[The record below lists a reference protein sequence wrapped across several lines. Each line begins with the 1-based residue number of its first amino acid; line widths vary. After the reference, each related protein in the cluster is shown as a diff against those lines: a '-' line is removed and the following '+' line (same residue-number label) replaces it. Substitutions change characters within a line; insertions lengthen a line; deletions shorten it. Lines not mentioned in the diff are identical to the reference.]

1 LCLTTLILPIKL
13 TNKNNNPK
21 KSQEFRMTT
30 YQIAVLPG
38 DGIGPEVMEQA
49 NRVLDAVCNKFD
61 ITLERT
67 TYPVGGFAIDHHGE
81 ALPKSTLEGCEQ
93 ADAILF
99 GSIGGPKWDS
109 LPLEQRPERAALL
122 TLRSHFDLF
131 SNLRPAKIYPGL
143 AHLSPLRNDIANSGV
158 DVLVIRELTSGI
170 YFGQPKGI
178 EGEGEEQYAF
188 DTMRYS
194 KREIRRIAIS
204 AFEAAMKRNKKV
216 TSVDK
221 ANVLVCSRL
230 WREVVE
236 EVAEDYP
243 EVTLEHIYIDNA
255 TMQLLCN
262 PAQFDVMLCSNL
274 FGDIISD
281 ECAMLTGSMGLL
293 PSASIN
299 GEGFGMFEPAG
310 GSAPDIAG
318 KGIANPIA
326 QILSASMMLRYSLGE
341 LEAADAIDAAVVK
354 TLEDGVLTAEL
365 MPKEKRENASSTA
378 DVGTYILQQIS

>member
-1 LCLTTLILPIKL
+1 MSAYTL
-13 TNKNNNPK
+13 
-21 KSQEFRMTT
+21 
-30 YQIAVLPG
+30 AVLPG
-38 DGIGPEVMEQA
+38 DGIGPEVMNEA
-49 NRVLDAVCNKFD
+49 NKVLDVVCEKFKL
-61 ITLERT
+61 TLNRT
-67 TYPVGGFAIDHHGE
+67 TYPVGGYAIDHHQT
-81 ALPKSTLEGCEQ
+81 ALPDETLKGCEQ

-131 SNLRPAKIYPGL
+131 SNLRPAKIYEGL
-143 AHLSPLRNDIANSGV
+143 SHLSPLRADIASSGV
-158 DVLVIRELTSGI
+158 DVLVVRELTSGI
-170 YFGQPKGI
+170 YFGQPKGLS
-178 EGEGEEQYAF
+178 GEGEEEYAF

-194 KREIRRIAIS
+194 RKEIRRIAIS
-204 AFEAAMKRNKKV
+204 AFEAASKRGNKV

-236 EVAEDYP
+236 EVAKDYP
-243 EVTLEHIYIDNA
+243 AVTLEHIYIDNA

-299 GEGFGMFEPAG
+299 GEGFGMYEPAG

-326 QILSASMMLRYSLGE
+326 QILSASMLLRFSLGE
-341 LEAADAIDAAVVK
+341 NEAADAIDAAVVK
-354 TLEDGVLTAEL
+354 TLADGILTSEL
-365 MPKEKRENASSTA
+365 LSEENKHKASSTSE
-378 DVGTYILQQIS
+378 VGSYIANLIAQA

>member
-1 LCLTTLILPIKL
+1 LLIKL
-13 TNKNNNPK
+13 TNKNNNK
-21 KSQEFRMTT
+21 KILPEFKMAT

-49 NRVLDAVCNKFD
+49 NRVLDAVCHKFD
-61 ITLERT
+61 IILERT

-81 ALPKSTLEGCEQ
+81 ALPKATLEGCEQ

-109 LPLEQRPERAALL
+109 LPLELRPERAALL
-122 TLRSHFDLF
+122 KLRSHFDLF
-131 SNLRPAKIYPGL
+131 SNLRPAKIYAGL
-143 AHLSPLRNDIANSGV
+143 AHLSPLRSDIAQSGV

-170 YFGQPKGI
+170 YFGQPKGL
-178 EGEGEEQYAF
+178 EGEGEEQFAF

-204 AFEAAMKRNKKV
+204 AFEAAMKRGKKV

-236 EVAEDYP
+236 EVAKDYP
-243 EVTLEHIYIDNA
+243 QVTLEHIYIDNA
-255 TMQLLCN
+255 TMQLICD

-299 GEGFGMFEPAG
+299 GEGFGMYEPAG

-341 LEAADAIDAAVVK
+341 VDAADAIDAAVVK

-365 MPKEKRENASSTA
+365 MPKQERNNARSTA

>member
-1 LCLTTLILPIKL
+1 M
-13 TNKNNNPK
+13 
-21 KSQEFRMTT
+21 SSYE
-30 YQIAVLPG
+30 IAVLAG
-38 DGIGPEVMEQA
+38 DGIGPEVMAEAIKVLNVIEQ
-49 NRVLDAVCNKFD
+49 VHDLTFD
-61 ITLERT
+61 LNH
-67 TYPVGGFAIDHHGE
+67 YDVGGLAIDNHGQ
-81 ALPKSTLEGCEQ
+81 ALPQYTLAGCEQ
-93 ADAILF
+93 ASAILF

-143 AHLSPLRNDIANSGV
+143 EHLSPLRADIAASGF

-170 YFGQPKGI
+170 YFGKPKGL
-178 EGEGEEQYAF
+178 EGEGEEQFAY

-204 AFEAAMKRNKKV
+204 AFEAAMKRGKKV

-221 ANVLVCSRL
+221 ANVLMCSRL
-230 WREVVE
+230 WREVTE
-236 EVAEDYP
+236 EVAKDYP

-255 TMQLLCN
+255 TMQLLRY
-262 PAQFDVMLCSNL
+262 PSEFDVMLCSNL

-281 ECAMLTGSMGLL
+281 ECAMITGSMGLL

-299 GEGFGMFEPAG
+299 QDGFGLYEPAG

-326 QILSASMMLRYSLGE
+326 QILSAAMLLRFSLDQS
-341 LEAADAIDAAVVK
+341 EAADSIESAVIK
-354 TLEDGVLTAEL
+354 TLADGVFTGEL
-365 MPKEKRENASSTA
+365 LSPDKQHLAKSTA
-378 DVGTYILQQIS
+378 QVGDYICAQIRTQAGQ